1 MLLSKPLRRWLSSWL
16 VLAMLFTQLASAAY
30 VCPMATSVVRQV
42 GGSTSTGAMPCETT
56 MPGAGAA
63 MLDTEQ
69 PGLCMQHC
77 QDGSQ
82 TVDNAHLS
90 SIPSPM
96 LLPTLARW
104 VPEPAR
110 LDFPAWAAQQRLR
123 ERGPELPLCINFCSY
138 RI

>member
-42 GGSTSTGAMPCETT
+42 SGLASTGAMPCEA
-56 MPGAGAA
+56 M

-90 SIPSPM
+90 SIPAPM

-104 VPEPAR
+104 APEPTR
-110 LDFPAWAAQQRLR
+110 IDLPAWAAQLRLR
-123 ERGPELPLCINFCSY
+123 ERVPELPHSINFCCY